1 VARPTVAAVF
11 LAGDSIIYSASDLAA
26 AARCEYA
33 LLRDFDARLGWSP
46 GIVVEDELLTRTA
59 ALGDEHER
67 RRLEQLREE
76 FGDAVVVIGRP
87 AFTVAGFAAA
97 AAATQR
103 AVANGAAVVY
113 QATMFDGRFV
123 GFADFLVRDGDRYR
137 VSDTKLARS
146 AKVTALL
153 QIAAYADTLSRS
165 GIPVC
170 PEAELVLGN
179 GQELRYR
186 VAELTPVYLEQRAR
200 LQRLLDEHYAG
211 STPVRWDDERVH
223 ACFRCPACEE
233 QVRATDDLLLVAGMR
248 VTQRAKLVD
257 AGITTLAELADHT
270 GPVAELPARTLDK
283 LVAQAK
289 LQVRQ
294 RDTGIPQF
302 EVADPQPLAL
312 LPNPDEGDL
321 FFDFEGD
328 PLWTADG
335 ADWGLEYLFGVLE
348 GGRSGAFHP
357 LWAHDRRDERR
368 ALVDFLALVAKRRR
382 RYPNMHI
389 YHYASYEKTALLRLA
404 GRHGVGE
411 DEVDELLRSG
421 TLVDLYPIVRKS
433 IRVGSESVGLKSL
446 EPLYMGSELRS
457 GDVTTAA
464 DSITQYA
471 RYSQLRCNGQSDAA
485 AAVLKEIE
493 DYNLYDCRSTRALRD
508 WLLMRAFESGI
519 TPIGAQPV
527 SDGESIEQHDPLT
540 AALADFSGDAEV
552 GARSPEQT
560 AVALVAAARGYHR
573 REDKPFW
580 WAHFD
585 RLNYPADEWA
595 DDTDVFMVSGA
606 TFVVDWDRPP
616 RAHKLQRRVQLTGE
630 LARGAL
636 NHEVFALYEP
646 PAPPGL
652 TDNPDRRAAGRANV
666 IEADDWTAPTE
677 VIIVERTPKDGS
689 TFHELPFALTPG
701 QPIST
706 TPLRDSIGSVAA
718 DVAARLPQL
727 PRGALFDILLRRP
740 PRTRSGAAL
749 PRCGDD
755 VENIAAALLDL
766 DSSYVAVHGPPGT
779 GKTYTGAQVIT
790 RLAAKH
796 GWRIGVVAQSHAVV
810 ENLLDCAID
819 AGIDPLCVAKKRSDR
834 EQDVRWQ
841 PIDEKEYAGFIV
853 GTAGCVIGGTAWDFA
868 NPTRVPPDS
877 LDLLVIDEAGQFCLA
892 NTIAVAPAAAN
903 LLLLGDP
910 QQLPQVSQGTHPEP
924 VDGSALGWLVENHR
938 TLPAERGYFLD
949 RTHRMH
955 PAVCAPVSA
964 LAYEGRLQSY
974 PEVTAARH
982 LDGYPPG
989 LHVLRVGHEGNSTA
1003 SPEEAE
1009 AIAAQIK
1016 LLVGSAWTDERGT
1029 RPLAPADTL
1038 VLAPYNAQV
1047 VLLRQRLESAG
1058 LGDVRVGTVDKFQG
1072 AQAPVVI
1079 ISMTASSVE
1088 DIPRGI
1094 PFLLNRNRLNVAIS
1108 RAKYAAVIVRAETL
1122 TDYLPSTPAGLVEL
1136 GAFLALTASDIPTGV
1151 TVPAG

>member
-1 VARPTVAAVF
+1 M
-11 LAGDSIIYSASDLAA
+11 AGDSIIYSASDLAA

-33 LLRDFDARLGWSP
+33 LLRNFDARLGRGP
-46 GIVVEDELLTRTA
+46 GVIVEDELLARTA

-76 FGDAVVVIGRP
+76 CGDGVIVIGHP
-87 AFTVAGFAAA
+87 AYTVAALTAA

-103 AVANGAAVVY
+103 AIDAGAAAVY

-123 GFADFLVRDGDRYR
+123 GFADFLVRDGDQYR

-153 QIAAYADTLSRS
+153 QIAAYADTLSRL
-165 GIPVC
+165 GIPVS

-179 GQELRYR
+179 GEAVRYR
-186 VAELTPVYLEQRAR
+186 VDELIPVYSEQRAR
-200 LQRLLDEHYAG
+200 LQRLLDEHHADG
-211 STPVRWDDERVH
+211 TPVSWGDERVH

-248 VTQRAKLVD
+248 VSQRAKLLD
-257 AGITTLAELADHT
+257 AGINTLAELAAHT
-270 GPVAELPARTLDK
+270 GPVADLPARTLEK

-312 LPNPDEGDL
+312 LPNPDDGDL

-348 GGRSGAFHP
+348 GGRSGGFHP
-357 LWAHDRRDERR
+357 LWAHDRRNERK

-433 IRVGSESVGLKSL
+433 IRVGSESVGLKAL
-446 EPLYMGSELRS
+446 EPLYMGSQLRS

-471 RYSQLRCNGQSDAA
+471 RYCQLRSNGQSDEAVT
-485 AAVLKEIE
+485 VLKEIE
-493 DYNLYDCRSTRALRD
+493 DYNLYDCQSTRSLRD
-508 WLLMRAFESGI
+508 WLLIRAFESGT

-527 SDGESIEQHDPLT
+527 SDDDSIEEHDPLAST
-540 AALADFSGDAEV
+540 LAAFTGEAEV
-552 GARSPEQT
+552 GVRTAEQT
-560 AVALVAAARGYHR
+560 AVAMVAAARGYHR

-595 DDTDVFMVSGA
+595 DDTDVFMVSDA
-606 TFVVDWDRPP
+606 TIAVDWDRPP
-616 RAHKLQRRVQLTGE
+616 RAQKLQRRLQLTGE

-636 NHEVFALYEP
+636 NRDVFALYEP

-652 TDNPDRRAAGRANV
+652 TDNPDRRAAGRAEV
-666 IEADDWTAPTE
+666 IEVDDPTVPTRV
-677 VIIVERTPKDGS
+677 VIRERTPQDGN
-689 TFHELPFALTPG
+689 TFHQLPFALTPG
-701 QPIST
+701 APIGTKPLKESIEST
-706 TPLRDSIGSVAA
+706 AA
-718 DVAARLPQL
+718 DVAAGLPQL
-727 PRGALFDILLRRP
+727 PRTALFDILLRRP

-749 PRCGDD
+749 PRSRHHIEDITQAITKA
-755 VENIAAALLDL
+755 VLDL

-779 GKTYTGAQVIT
+779 GKTYTGARVIT
-790 RLAAKH
+790 QLAAEH
-796 GWRIGVVAQSHAVV
+796 RWRIGVVAQSHAVV

-819 AGIDPLCVAKKRSDR
+819 AGIDPQCVAKKPSDN
-834 EQDVRWQ
+834 QDVRWQ
-841 PIDEKEYAGFIV
+841 RISEQEYAGFIAS
-853 GTAGCVIGGTAWDFA
+853 TAGCVIGGTAWDFA
-868 NPTRVPPDS
+868 NPTRVPRGS

-892 NTIAVAPAAAN
+892 NTIAVASAAAN

-924 VDGSALGWLVENHR
+924 VDGSALGWLVEDHR

-974 PEVTAARH
+974 TELTAARH

-989 LHVLRVGHEGNSTA
+989 VQVLRVRHEGNSTE
-1003 SPEEAE
+1003 SPEEAD
-1009 AIAAQIK
+1009 AIVAQIRS
-1016 LLVGSAWTDERGT
+1016 LVDAAWTDERGT
-1029 RPLAPADTL
+1029 RALTPADVL
-1038 VLAPYNAQV
+1038 ALAPYNAQV
-1047 VLLRQRLESAG
+1047 VLLRQRLAVAG

-1108 RAKYAAVIVRAETL
+1108 RAQYAAVIVRAEAL
-1122 TDYLPSTPAGLVEL
+1122 TDYLPSAPGGLVDL
-1136 GAFLALTASDIPTGV
+1136 GAFLALTVSRAPAGVGAPTGY
-1151 TVPAG
+1151 

>member
-1 VARPTVAAVF
+1 M
-11 LAGDSIIYSASDLAA
+11 AGDSIIYSASDLAA

-33 LLRDFDARLGWSP
+33 LLRNFDARLGRGP
-46 GIVVEDELLTRTA
+46 GVLVEDELLARTA

-76 FGDAVVVIGRP
+76 CGDGVVVIGHP
-87 AFTVAGFAAA
+87 AYTVAALTAA
-97 AAATQR
+97 AAATRR
-103 AVANGAAVVY
+103 AIDAGAPVVY

-123 GFADFLVRDGDRYR
+123 GFADFLVRDGDQYR

-165 GIPVC
+165 GIPVS

-179 GQELRYR
+179 GKALRYR
-186 VAELTPVYLEQRAR
+186 VDELIPVYSEQRAR
-200 LQRLLDEHYAG
+200 LQRLLDEHYAEG
-211 STPVRWDDERVH
+211 TPVRWGDERVH

-233 QVRATDDLLLVAGMR
+233 QVRVTDDLLLVAGMR
-248 VTQRAKLVD
+248 VSQRTKLLNG
-257 AGITTLAELADHT
+257 GINTLAELAGHA
-270 GPVAELPARTLDK
+270 GPVADLPARTLDK

-294 RDTGIPQF
+294 RDTGTPQF

-312 LPNPDEGDL
+312 LPNPDDGDL

-348 GGRSGAFHP
+348 GGRSGRFHP
-357 LWAHDRRDERR
+357 LWAHDRHDERK

-411 DEVDELLRSG
+411 DDVDELLRSG

-433 IRVGSESVGLKSL
+433 IRVGSESVGLKAL
-446 EPLYMGSELRS
+446 EPLYMGSQLRS

-471 RYSQLRCNGQSDAA
+471 RYCQLRSNGQSDEAA
-485 AAVLKEIE
+485 TVLKEIE
-493 DYNLYDCRSTRALRD
+493 DYNLYDCQSTRSLRD
-508 WLLMRAFESGI
+508 WLLIRAFESGT

-527 SDGESIEQHDPLT
+527 SDDDSIEEHDPLAST
-540 AALADFSGDAEV
+540 LAKFTGEAEV
-552 GARSPEQT
+552 GERTAEQT
-560 AVALVAAARGYHR
+560 AVAMVAAARGYHR

-595 DDTDVFMVSGA
+595 DDTDVFMVSDA
-606 TFVVDWDRPP
+606 TIAVDWDRPP
-616 RAHKLQRRVQLTGE
+616 RAQKLQRRLQLTGE

-636 NHEVFALYEP
+636 NRDVFALYEP

-652 TDNPDRRAAGRANV
+652 TDNPDRRAAGRAEV
-666 IEADDWTAPTE
+666 IEVDDPT
-677 VIIVERTPKDGS
+677 VPTQVLIRERTPQDGN
-689 TFHELPFALTPG
+689 TFHQLPFALTPG
-701 QPIST
+701 APIGTKPLKESIEST
-706 TPLRDSIGSVAA
+706 AA
-718 DVAARLPQL
+718 DVAAGLPQL
-727 PRGALFDILLRRP
+727 PRTALLDILLRRP

-749 PRCGDD
+749 PRSGHVIED
-755 VENIAAALLDL
+755 ITAALLDL

-779 GKTYTGAQVIT
+779 GKTYTGARVIT
-790 RLAAKH
+790 RLAAEH
-796 GWRIGVVAQSHAVV
+796 RWRIAVVAQSHAVV

-819 AGIDPLCVAKKRSDR
+819 AGIDPQCVAKKPSDR
-834 EQDVRWQ
+834 QDVRWQ
-841 PIDEKEYAGFIV
+841 QISEQEYAGFIS

-868 NPTRVPPDS
+868 NPTRVPRGN

-892 NTIAVAPAAAN
+892 NTIAVASAAAN

-924 VDGSALGWLVENHR
+924 VDGSALGWLVEDQR

-974 PEVTAARH
+974 AELTAARH
-982 LDGYPPG
+982 LGGHPPG
-989 LHVLRVGHEGNSTA
+989 VQVLRVRHQGNSTE
-1003 SPEEAE
+1003 SPEEAD
-1009 AIAAQIK
+1009 AIMAQIRS
-1016 LLVGSAWTDERGT
+1016 LVGAAWTDERGT
-1029 RPLAPADTL
+1029 RALTPADVL
-1038 VLAPYNAQV
+1038 ALAPYNAQV
-1047 VLLRQRLESAG
+1047 VLLRQRLAAAG

-1072 AQAPVVI
+1072 VQAPVVI

-1108 RAKYAAVIVRAETL
+1108 RAQYAAVIVRAEAL
-1122 TDYLPSTPAGLVEL
+1122 TDYLPSAPGGLVDL
-1136 GAFLALTASDIPTGV
+1136 GAFLALTVSRAPAGVAAPTGY
-1151 TVPAG
+1151 

>member
-1 VARPTVAAVF
+1 M
-11 LAGDSIIYSASDLAA
+11 AGDSIVYSASDLAS

-33 LLRDFDARLGWSP
+33 LLRHFDARLGWGP
-46 GIVVEDELLTRTA
+46 GTVAEDELLARTA
-59 ALGDEHER
+59 VLGDRHEH
-67 RRLEQLREE
+67 RRLEHLRDEY
-76 FGDAVVVIGRP
+76 GDAVVVIGQP
-87 AFTVAGFAAA
+87 AYTIAGFAAA

-103 AVANGAAVVY
+103 VVADHAAVIY

-123 GFADFLVRDGDRYR
+123 GFADFLIRDGQHYR
-137 VSDTKLARS
+137 VCDTKLARS

-165 GIPVC
+165 GIPVSR
-170 PEAELVLGN
+170 EAELVLGN
-179 GQELRYR
+179 GNSVRYR
-186 VAELTPVYLEQRAR
+186 VEELIPVYLEQRAR

-211 STPVRWDDERVH
+211 GAPVRWDDERVG
-223 ACFRCPACEE
+223 ACFRCPACAE
-233 QVRATDDLLLVAGMR
+233 QVRATEDLLLVAGMR
-248 VTQRAKLVD
+248 VTQRAKLID
-257 AGITTLAELADHT
+257 AGITTLDELADHT
-270 GPVAELPARTLDK
+270 GPVAELSVRTVDK

-289 LQVRQ
+289 LQVCQ
-294 RDTGIPQF
+294 RDSGTLQF

-335 ADWGLEYLFGVLE
+335 TDWGLEYLFGVLE

-357 LWAHDRRDERR
+357 LWAHDRHDERQ
-368 ALVDFLALVAKRRR
+368 ALTDFLALVAKRRKR
-382 RYPNMHI
+382 FPNMHI

-404 GRHGVGE
+404 GRYGVGE
-411 DEVDELLRSG
+411 DQIDELLRSG

-433 IRVGSESVGLKSL
+433 IRVGAESVGLKAL
-446 EPLYMGSELRS
+446 EPLYMGSQLRS
-457 GDVTTAA
+457 GEVTTAA
-464 DSITQYA
+464 DSISEYA
-471 RYSQLRCNGQSDAA
+471 RYCQLRGDGQLDDAA
-485 AAVLKEIE
+485 TVLKEIE

-508 WLLMRAFESGI
+508 WLLIRAFESGV
-519 TPIGAQPV
+519 TPVGAQAV
-527 SDGESIEQHDPLT
+527 SDGERIEGHDPLA
-540 AALADFSGDAEV
+540 AALEEFSAAADT
-552 GARSPEQT
+552 GARTPAQT

-595 DDTDVFMVSGA
+595 DDTDVFMVSDTA
-606 TFVVDWDRPP
+606 LAADWDRPP
-616 RAHKLQRRVQLTGE
+616 RARKLQRRVALTGE

-636 NHEVFALYEP
+636 NSEVFTLYEP

-652 TDNPDRRAAGRANV
+652 TDNPDRRAAGRATV
-666 IEADDWTAPTE
+666 VEADDWTVPTE
-677 VIIVERTPKDGS
+677 VVVVERVPPDGN
-689 TFHELPFALTPG
+689 TFHQFPFALTPG
-701 QPIST
+701 PPIPT
-706 TPLRDSIGSVAA
+706 TTLRESIQSIAA
-718 DVAARLPQL
+718 DVAAGLPQL
-727 PRGALFDILLRRP
+727 PRTALLDILLRRA

-749 PRCGDD
+749 PRTGEAIED
-755 VENIAAALLDL
+755 IAQAITQAVLDL

-779 GKTYTGAQVIT
+779 GKTYTGAQVIAT
-790 RLAAKH
+790 LVAEH
-796 GWRIGVVAQSHAVV
+796 GWRVGVVAQSHAVV
-810 ENLLDCAID
+810 ENVLHCAID
-819 AGIDPLCVAKKRSDR
+819 AGVDALRVAKKPYDR
-834 EQDVRWQ
+834 RDVGWRQISEQ
-841 PIDEKEYAGFIV
+841 EYAGFITGTGPV
-853 GTAGCVIGGTAWDFA
+853 GGCVIGGTAWDFA
-868 NPTRVPPDS
+868 NPARVPPGS

-910 QQLPQVSQGTHPEP
+910 QQLPQVSQGIHPEP
-924 VDGSALGWLVENHR
+924 VDGSALGWLVEDHR

-974 PEVTAARH
+974 AEITAARR
-982 LDGYPPG
+982 LDGYSPG
-989 LHVLRVGHEGNSTA
+989 VHVLQVGHEGNSTE
-1003 SPEEAE
+1003 SREEAD
-1009 AIAAQIK
+1009 AIVAQIK
-1016 LLVGSAWTDERGT
+1016 PLIGSAWTDEHGV
-1029 RPLAPADTL
+1029 RPLAAADVL

-1047 VLLRQRLESAG
+1047 VLLRQRLAAAG

-1072 AQAPVVI
+1072 AQAPVVL
-1079 ISMTASSVE
+1079 ISMTASSVG

-1108 RAKYAAVIVRAETL
+1108 RAQYAAVIVRAEAL
-1122 TDYLPSTPAGLVEL
+1122 TDYLPPAPAGLVEL
-1136 GAFLALTASDIPTGV
+1136 GAFLALTVSAASVSAAAPTG
-1151 TVPAG
+1151 